1 VCVCGCMCVI
11 CVCVCMCVWS
21 VSVCVCV
28 SAWLGAFGVSKERKN
43 NTTSELLNKLLLL
56 WRCFTVMVMYYCYG
70 DVLLLW

>member
-1 VCVCGCMCVI
+1 M
-11 CVCVCMCVWS
+11 
-21 VSVCVCV
+21 CVCV